1 MLQIDITPFGP
12 GTHRVSLHPE
22 AEALDL
28 DPATFGDIEVAARL
42 DCERD
47 RILVEFLARATAS
60 LTCDRT
66 LRPFEQPVEGR
77 YAVLFAPPGTP
88 LREDGV
94 AEQVRDL
101 DPADRTLDLTEEVRD
116 TLMLALP
123 ARRIAPGAEEEEL
136 QKVYGEPDAAADGE
150 PVDPRWAALRKLQ
163 SGDTGSEAA

>member
-1 MLQIDITPFGP
+1 MLQIDITLFGP

-28 DPATFGDIEVAARL
+28 DPATFGDIEIAARL
-42 DCERD
+42 DCKRD
-47 RILVEFLARATAS
+47 RILVQFLARATAS

-77 YAVLFAPPGTP
+77 YAVLCAPPGTP

-101 DPADRTLDLTEEVRD
+101 DPADRTLDLTEEARD
-116 TLMLALP
+116 TLKLALP
-123 ARRIAPGAEEEEL
+123 ARRVAPGAEEEEL
-136 QKVYGEPDAAADGE
+136 QKAYGEPEAAADGE
-150 PVDPRWAALRKLQ
+150 PVDPRWAALRKLR
-163 SGDTGSEAA
+163 SGDADSEAA